1 MLAFPLEI
9 QYPDQVTAH
18 PKVMLLIR
26 LTRPKYTGAFAM
38 VERNGA
44 IPVPPGTWGVWE
56 GVGRSMVAPPGR
68 YSFVYNGGASCLAL
82 GVA

>member
-1 MLAFPLEI
+1 MNI
-9 QYPDQVTAH
+9 WYPDQVKT
-18 PKVMLLIR
+18 PPNVMLVIR

-68 YSFVYNGGASCLAL
+68 YRFVYSGGASCLAL